1 MVSIMGKR
9 TTSVTVKMTEEDF
22 KLFNKAAETI
32 WPGAPVTKSSIILG
46 LARMGAEAILK
57 GGKKK

>member
-46 LARMGAEAILK
+46 LARMGAETILK